1 MNRALPGITALVVL
15 SSLAVS
21 WAAEAKPEKTVKP
34 VAVTSLD
41 QAESL
46 APGTTS
52 VSVDYTYRMHQAD
65 QFAGIMK
72 ALARNPRI
80 RHLRLRIPNSSH
92 AKDQTLDVLR
102 EFQSLERLEL
112 FDARDFQAPLIFEQ
126 IAATKNLKQ
135 VKFEFF

>member
-15 SSLAVS
+15 SSLPAS

-34 VAVTSLD
+34 VAVTSLE
-41 QAESL
+41 QAKSL
-46 APGTTS
+46 APSTTS
-52 VSVDYTYRMHQAD
+52 VSVDYTYQMHKAD
-65 QFAGIMK
+65 LFACIMK
-72 ALARNPRI
+72 TLARNPRV

-102 EFQSLERLEL
+102 EFQSLERIEL

-126 IAATKNLKQ
+126 VAAVKNLKH
-135 VKFEFF
+135 VKFWFR